1 MSDQR
6 FGCQQEFY
14 RDLGKKGVREAGQM
28 AEIATLKKINL
39 RDVWKDEGQFS
50 DWLAENLSRL
60 GDELGMA
67 LERSERE
74 KAVGP
79 FSADIICADQISKF
93 DVVIENQF
101 TRTDHDHLGKMITYA
116 SGLQSQIIIWVA
128 PRFRDEHRSAIDWL
142 NDISGPET
150 GFFGVVLEVFQI
162 SDSAYAPHFDIVA
175 RPNDWQRQVKR
186 SSSTSRGM
194 PPNETALK
202 LMSFWEDV
210 RAYFEKRSDFMT
222 EQSSVRVGNTK
233 FDFTHYFPS
242 TVPRHYL
249 RAKFN
254 RDITQFH
261 VEIFLS
267 GSRDRPE
274 YSQDWLKHLMAVKD
288 EIEEVAGAPLI
299 WDNPEQNVEMSIRY
313 KPETANIDDTTA
325 RTELLARIYDDVH
338 CLDRAFRPHV
348 EAFVETN
355 GTL

>member
-1 MSDQR
+1 
-6 FGCQQEFY
+6 
-14 RDLGKKGVREAGQM
+14 
-28 AEIATLKKINL
+28 
-39 RDVWKDEGQFS
+39 
-50 DWLAENLSRL
+50 
-60 GDELGMA
+60 
-67 LERSERE
+67 
-74 KAVGP
+74 
-79 FSADIICADQISKF
+79 
-93 DVVIENQF
+93 
-101 TRTDHDHLGKMITYA
+101 
-116 SGLQSQIIIWVA
+116 
-128 PRFRDEHRSAIDWL
+128 
-142 NDISGPET
+142 
-150 GFFGVVLEVFQI
+150 
-162 SDSAYAPHFDIVA
+162 
-175 RPNDWQRQVKR
+175 
-186 SSSTSRGM
+186 M

-313 KPETANIDDTTA
+313 KPETANIDDTTL
-325 RTELLARIYDDVH
+325 RTELLPRIYDDVH

-348 EAFVETN
+348 EAFVETS

>member
-1 MSDQR
+1 
-6 FGCQQEFY
+6 
-14 RDLGKKGVREAGQM
+14 M

-67 LERSERE
+67 LEQSERE

-116 SGLQSQIIIWVA
+116 SGLQSQTIIWVA

>member
-1 MSDQR
+1 
-6 FGCQQEFY
+6 
-14 RDLGKKGVREAGQM
+14 M

-50 DWLAENLSRL
+50 DWLPENLSRL

-186 SSSTSRGM
+186 SSSISRGM

-288 EIEEVAGAPLI
+288 EIEEVTGAPLI

>member
-1 MSDQR
+1 
-6 FGCQQEFY
+6 
-14 RDLGKKGVREAGQM
+14 M

-39 RDVWKDEGQFS
+39 LDVWKDEGQFS

-116 SGLQSQIIIWVA
+116 SGVQSQIIIWVA

-288 EIEEVAGAPLI
+288 QIEEVAGAPLI
-299 WDNPEQNVEMSIRY
+299 WDYPEQNVEMSIRY

>member
-1 MSDQR
+1 
-6 FGCQQEFY
+6 
-14 RDLGKKGVREAGQM
+14 M

-50 DWLAENLSRL
+50 DWLPENLSRL
-60 GDELGMA
+60 GDEFGMA

>member
-1 MSDQR
+1 
-6 FGCQQEFY
+6 
-14 RDLGKKGVREAGQM
+14 M

-50 DWLAENLSRL
+50 DWLPENLSRL

-128 PRFRDEHRSAIDWL
+128 PRFRDELRSAIDWL

>member
-1 MSDQR
+1 
-6 FGCQQEFY
+6 
-14 RDLGKKGVREAGQM
+14 M

-162 SDSAYAPHFDIVA
+162 SDSAYAPHFDFVA

>member
-1 MSDQR
+1 
-6 FGCQQEFY
+6 
-14 RDLGKKGVREAGQM
+14 
-28 AEIATLKKINL
+28 
-39 RDVWKDEGQFS
+39 
-50 DWLAENLSRL
+50 
-60 GDELGMA
+60 
-67 LERSERE
+67 
-74 KAVGP
+74 
-79 FSADIICADQISKF
+79 
-93 DVVIENQF
+93 
-101 TRTDHDHLGKMITYA
+101 
-116 SGLQSQIIIWVA
+116 
-128 PRFRDEHRSAIDWL
+128 
-142 NDISGPET
+142 
-150 GFFGVVLEVFQI
+150 
-162 SDSAYAPHFDIVA
+162 
-175 RPNDWQRQVKR
+175 
-186 SSSTSRGM
+186 M

-222 EQSSVRVGNTK
+222 ERSSVRVGNTK

-274 YSQDWLKHLMAVKD
+274 YSQDWLKHLIAVKD

-313 KPETANIDDTTA
+313 KPETANIHDTTA

>member
-1 MSDQR
+1 
-6 FGCQQEFY
+6 
-14 RDLGKKGVREAGQM
+14 M

-313 KPETANIDDTTA
+313 KPETADIDDTTS

>member
-1 MSDQR
+1 
-6 FGCQQEFY
+6 
-14 RDLGKKGVREAGQM
+14 M

-150 GFFGVVLEVFQI
+150 GFFGVFLEVFKI

>member
-1 MSDQR
+1 
-6 FGCQQEFY
+6 
-14 RDLGKKGVREAGQM
+14 M

-338 CLDRAFRPHV
+338 CLDRAFRPL
-348 EAFVETN
+348 T
-355 GTL
+355 

>member
-1 MSDQR
+1 
-6 FGCQQEFY
+6 
-14 RDLGKKGVREAGQM
+14 M

-142 NDISGPET
+142 NDIAGPET

>member
-1 MSDQR
+1 
-6 FGCQQEFY
+6 
-14 RDLGKKGVREAGQM
+14 M

-67 LERSERE
+67 LERSEGE

-101 TRTDHDHLGKMITYA
+101 TRADHDHLGKMITYA

-128 PRFRDEHRSAIDWL
+128 PPFRDEHRSAIDWL

-313 KPETANIDDTTA
+313 KPETADIDDTTA

>member
-1 MSDQR
+1 
-6 FGCQQEFY
+6 
-14 RDLGKKGVREAGQM
+14 M

-116 SGLQSQIIIWVA
+116 SGLQSQVIIWVA

>member
-1 MSDQR
+1 
-6 FGCQQEFY
+6 
-14 RDLGKKGVREAGQM
+14 M
-28 AEIATLKKINL
+28 AEIATFKKINL

-299 WDNPEQNVEMSIRY
+299 WDNSEQNVEMSIRY

>member
-1 MSDQR
+1 
-6 FGCQQEFY
+6 
-14 RDLGKKGVREAGQM
+14 M

-175 RPNDWQRQVKR
+175 RPNDWQRQVKC

>member
-1 MSDQR
+1 
-6 FGCQQEFY
+6 
-14 RDLGKKGVREAGQM
+14 M

-39 RDVWKDEGQFS
+39 RDVWKEEGQFS

-101 TRTDHDHLGKMITYA
+101 THTDHDHLGKMITYA
-116 SGLQSQIIIWVA
+116 SDLQSQIIIWVA

-249 RAKFN
+249 RA
-254 RDITQFH
+254 
-261 VEIFLS
+261 
-267 GSRDRPE
+267 
-274 YSQDWLKHLMAVKD
+274 
-288 EIEEVAGAPLI
+288 
-299 WDNPEQNVEMSIRY
+299 
-313 KPETANIDDTTA
+313 
-325 RTELLARIYDDVH
+325 
-338 CLDRAFRPHV
+338 
-348 EAFVETN
+348 
-355 GTL
+355 

>member
-1 MSDQR
+1 
-6 FGCQQEFY
+6 
-14 RDLGKKGVREAGQM
+14 M

-101 TRTDHDHLGKMITYA
+101 TRTDHDHLGKMITYGY
-116 SGLQSQIIIWVA
+116 GLQSQIIIWVA

-222 EQSSVRVGNTK
+222 EQSAVRVGNTK
-233 FDFTHYFPS
+233 LDFTHYFPS

>member
-1 MSDQR
+1 
-6 FGCQQEFY
+6 
-14 RDLGKKGVREAGQM
+14 M

-50 DWLAENLSRL
+50 DWLPENLSRL

-222 EQSSVRVGNTK
+222 EQSSVKVGNTK

>member
-1 MSDQR
+1 
-6 FGCQQEFY
+6 
-14 RDLGKKGVREAGQM
+14 M

-50 DWLAENLSRL
+50 DWLAENLSWL

-101 TRTDHDHLGKMITYA
+101 TRTDYDHLGKMITYA

-210 RAYFEKRSDFMT
+210 RAYFEKRFDFMT

-233 FDFTHYFPS
+233 FDFTNYFPS

>member
-1 MSDQR
+1 
-6 FGCQQEFY
+6 
-14 RDLGKKGVREAGQM
+14 M

-50 DWLAENLSRL
+50 DWLPKNLSRL

>member
-1 MSDQR
+1 
-6 FGCQQEFY
+6 
-14 RDLGKKGVREAGQM
+14 M

-142 NDISGPET
+142 DDISGPET

>member
-1 MSDQR
+1 
-6 FGCQQEFY
+6 
-14 RDLGKKGVREAGQM
+14 M

-39 RDVWKDEGQFS
+39 RDIWKDEGQFS

-210 RAYFEKRSDFMT
+210 RAYFEKRSNFMT

-242 TVPRHYL
+242 KVPRHYL

>member
-1 MSDQR
+1 
-6 FGCQQEFY
+6 
-14 RDLGKKGVREAGQM
+14 M

-50 DWLAENLSRL
+50 DWLPENLSRL

-242 TVPRHYL
+242 TVPGHYL

>member
-1 MSDQR
+1 
-6 FGCQQEFY
+6 
-14 RDLGKKGVREAGQM
+14 M

-50 DWLAENLSRL
+50 DWLPENLSRL
-60 GDELGMA
+60 GDEFGMA

-222 EQSSVRVGNTK
+222 GQSSVRVGNTK

>member
-1 MSDQR
+1 
-6 FGCQQEFY
+6 
-14 RDLGKKGVREAGQM
+14 M

-39 RDVWKDEGQFS
+39 RDVWKDEVQFS

-142 NDISGPET
+142 NDIAGPET

-348 EAFVETN
+348 KGFVETN

>member
-1 MSDQR
+1 
-6 FGCQQEFY
+6 
-14 RDLGKKGVREAGQM
+14 M

-299 WDNPEQNVEMSIRY
+299 WDNPEQNVEMSIRH

>member
-1 MSDQR
+1 
-6 FGCQQEFY
+6 
-14 RDLGKKGVREAGQM
+14 M

-210 RAYFEKRSDFMT
+210 RAYFEKRSDFMP

-233 FDFTHYFPS
+233 FDLTHYFPS
-242 TVPRHYL
+242 AVPRHYL

-313 KPETANIDDTTA
+313 KPETADIDDTTS

>member
-1 MSDQR
+1 
-6 FGCQQEFY
+6 
-14 RDLGKKGVREAGQM
+14 M
-28 AEIATLKKINL
+28 AEIATLKNINL

-50 DWLAENLSRL
+50 DWLPENLSRL

-175 RPNDWQRQVKR
+175 GPNDWQRQVKR

-325 RTELLARIYDDVH
+325 RTELLARIYDGVH

>member
-1 MSDQR
+1 
-6 FGCQQEFY
+6 
-14 RDLGKKGVREAGQM
+14 M
-28 AEIATLKKINL
+28 AEIATLKKTNL

>member
-1 MSDQR
+1 
-6 FGCQQEFY
+6 
-14 RDLGKKGVREAGQM
+14 M

-162 SDSAYAPHFDIVA
+162 SDSAYAPHFDIVV
-175 RPNDWQRQVKR
+175 RPNDWKRQVKC

-233 FDFTHYFPS
+233 FDFTHYFP
-242 TVPRHYL
+242 
-249 RAKFN
+249 
-254 RDITQFH
+254 
-261 VEIFLS
+261 
-267 GSRDRPE
+267 
-274 YSQDWLKHLMAVKD
+274 
-288 EIEEVAGAPLI
+288 
-299 WDNPEQNVEMSIRY
+299 
-313 KPETANIDDTTA
+313 
-325 RTELLARIYDDVH
+325 
-338 CLDRAFRPHV
+338 
-348 EAFVETN
+348 
-355 GTL
+355 

>member
-1 MSDQR
+1 
-6 FGCQQEFY
+6 
-14 RDLGKKGVREAGQM
+14 M

-74 KAVGP
+74 KAIGP

>member
-1 MSDQR
+1 
-6 FGCQQEFY
+6 
-14 RDLGKKGVREAGQM
+14 M

-261 VEIFLS
+261 VEIFLP

>member
-1 MSDQR
+1 
-6 FGCQQEFY
+6 
-14 RDLGKKGVREAGQM
+14 M

-325 RTELLARIYDDVH
+325 RTEMLARIYDDVH

>member
-1 MSDQR
+1 
-6 FGCQQEFY
+6 
-14 RDLGKKGVREAGQM
+14 M

-93 DVVIENQF
+93 DVVIENHF